1 MITLALDI
9 VTTAAI
15 LFIVAAGLLIVFGV
29 MKIVNFAH
37 ASFITVGA
45 YAALMASRFGLPPV
59 LAPFVAFLAG
69 GLIGAATERI
79 VVRRLYRRP
88 LDAILATWG
97 LGIVIGQ
104 LVTLAFGREVQF
116 VPAPISGTLAAFGV
130 DYSLYRLLLV
140 PIALVIA
147 GLFAGLLNGT
157 RLGLSTRAVIMNE
170 NLAQGLGIDSTRV
183 RIITFGIGCGLAA
196 VAGALITPLASVDP
210 NMGLAWLIGAFM
222 LVMVSGGSLL
232 TLGLSCFVLGGLQV
246 LASTFISP
254 ILGGLT
260 IAVVAAAAIVVGPF
274 VLDTYTVN
282 ILVRAFFVAIAAL
295 TVDVLWGVS
304 GTLTFG
310 QSAFFGIGGYALAI
324 VFTQFGF
331 GPGEA
336 ILAIG
341 AAVGAT
347 IVVAGLVGW
356 LSFYPGSTPLYA
368 SVISLVLPIVL
379 VQILYS
385 GGTFTG
391 SSSGLVGFESFDL
404 TLEAW
409 FRLSG
414 LAVIATLV
422 ATTIALRSDAGRV
435 LGAMRDND
443 ERCSY
448 LGIDTAR
455 VRIGLLVVALPISA
469 LAGFGYVGFGAVA
482 APENAGFVFG
492 TQLVVMVAL
501 GGRGSLIGAVIGAVV
516 IEVASAYLSSS
527 LPFVWELIV
536 GVAFVAVIV
545 VLPGGLLGGLR
556 DLGRAVRR
564 RGAAASAP
572 VMLRTL
578 EQPDAAPE
586 RNAIVV
592 EVSGLSKHFGSLS
605 VLSKISFTA
614 RQGELVS
621 LVGPNGAGKTTLI
634 RCLADGRERSEGSV
648 RIAGHSI
655 ERLPADRIVG
665 LGLGRKFQAASVFET
680 LSVADC
686 LRVARVRRERPSFLK
701 TSPVLTLPAAAR
713 SELESPG
720 LLARSTRSAPDL
732 PPALAEP

>member
-1 MITLALDI
+1 VPDRGSVHPIKPPTSLSD
-9 VTTAAI
+9 
-15 LFIVAAGLLIVFGV
+15 
-29 MKIVNFAH
+29 
-37 ASFITVGA
+37 
-45 YAALMASRFGLPPV
+45 LP
-59 LAPFVAFLAG
+59 
-69 GLIGAATERI
+69 
-79 VVRRLYRRP
+79 RP
-88 LDAILATWG
+88 LLR
-97 LGIVIGQ
+97 V
-104 LVTLAFGREVQF
+104 
-116 VPAPISGTLAAFGV
+116 
-130 DYSLYRLLLV
+130 
-140 PIALVIA
+140 ALV
-147 GLFAGLLNGT
+147 
-157 RLGLSTRAVIMNE
+157 
-170 NLAQGLGIDSTRV
+170 
-183 RIITFGIGCGLAA
+183 
-196 VAGALITPLASVDP
+196 AL
-210 NMGLAWLIGAFM
+210 
-222 LVMVSGGSLL
+222 
-232 TLGLSCFVLGGLQV
+232 
-246 LASTFISP
+246 
-254 ILGGLT
+254 
-260 IAVVAAAAIVVGPF
+260 AAAAVIVAGPW

-295 TVDVLWGVS
+295 TVDVLWGIS

-331 GPGEA
+331 GPGA
-336 ILAIG
+336 ALLAFAAALG
-341 AAVGAT
+341 VAAAVAGA
-347 IVVAGLVGW
+347 VGW

-404 TLEAW
+404 TLESW

-414 LAVIATLV
+414 LAVIVTLV
-422 ATTIALRSDAGRV
+422 ATWIALRSDAGRV

-443 ERCSY
+443 ERCTY

-455 VRIGLLVVALPISA
+455 VRIGLLVVAAVVAA
-469 LAGFGYVGFGAVA
+469 LAGFGYVGFGGIA

-501 GGRGSLIGAVIGAVV
+501 GGRGSLIGAVVGALL

-527 LPFVWELIV
+527 LPFIWELIV
-536 GVAFVAVIV
+536 GVAFVVVII

-556 DLGRAVRR
+556 DLVRAVHRR
-564 RGAAASAP
+564 VAPAPAP
-572 VMLRTL
+572 VAAPVILATL
-578 EQPDAAPE
+578 EHTVAAPD
-586 RNAIVV
+586 RDDIVV
-592 EVSGLSKHFGSLS
+592 EVAGLCKNFGSLT
-605 VLSKISFTA
+605 VLSAISFTA

-686 LRVARVRRERPSFLK
+686 LRVARVRKERPSLIG
-701 TSPVLTLPAAAR
+701 TSPVLALPAAAR
-713 SELESPG
+713 AVVESSGLAERLGDEARFLSHGLKQALELAMVLALEPKVLLLDEPTAGLTRAERQGFADILTGLVASDRLCVLIIEHDLDFVRLISSRIIVLHQGRIALDGSVADVVDSPLVREIYTG
-720 LLARSTRSAPDL
+720 RPAPDHCGVT
-732 PPALAEP
+732 A

>member
-1 MITLALDI
+1 VLDSDI
-9 VTTAAI
+9 VNERKPGPALTGLQRPMLRIAIAA
-15 LFIVAAGLLIVFGV
+15 LLAAGL
-29 MKIVNFAH
+29 
-37 ASFITVGA
+37 
-45 YAALMASRFGLPPV
+45 
-59 LAPFVAFLAG
+59 
-69 GLIGAATERI
+69 
-79 VVRRLYRRP
+79 
-88 LDAILATWG
+88 
-97 LGIVIGQ
+97 
-104 LVTLAFGREVQF
+104 
-116 VPAPISGTLAAFGV
+116 
-130 DYSLYRLLLV
+130 
-140 PIALVIA
+140 VIA
-147 GLFAGLLNGT
+147 
-157 RLGLSTRAVIMNE
+157 
-170 NLAQGLGIDSTRV
+170 
-183 RIITFGIGCGLAA
+183 
-196 VAGALITPLASVDP
+196 
-210 NMGLAWLIGAFM
+210 
-222 LVMVSGGSLL
+222 
-232 TLGLSCFVLGGLQV
+232 
-246 LASTFISP
+246 
-254 ILGGLT
+254 
-260 IAVVAAAAIVVGPF
+260 GPF

-336 ILAIG
+336 LLALG
-341 AAVGAT
+341 AAVGVAA
-347 IVVAGLVGW
+347 IVAALVGW

-385 GGTFTG
+385 GRTFTG
-391 SSSGLVGFESFDL
+391 SSSGLVGFESFDI
-404 TLEAW
+404 TIENW

-414 LAVIATLV
+414 LAVIVALV
-422 ATTIALRSDAGRV
+422 ATSIMLRSDAGRV
-435 LGAMRDND
+435 LSAMRDND

-455 VRIGLLVVALPISA
+455 VRIGLLVVAAVVAA

-501 GGRGSLIGAVIGAVV
+501 GGRGSLIGAVVGAIV

-536 GVAFVAVIV
+536 GIAFVVVIV

-556 DLGRAVRR
+556 DLLREVQQRIRPRAAT
-564 RGAAASAP
+564 AATPVQLATLKHTDVAP
-572 VMLRTL
+572 
-578 EQPDAAPE
+578 D
-586 RNAIVV
+586 RNDVVV
-592 EVSGLSKHFGSLS
+592 EVEGLSKHFGSLS
-605 VLSKISFTA
+605 VLSNISFTA

-634 RCLADGRERSEGSV
+634 RCLADGGERSEGSV
-648 RIAGHSI
+648 RIAGRSI

-686 LRVARVRRERPSFLK
+686 LRVARVRSERPSFIAS
-701 TSPVLTLPAAAR
+701 SPVLSLPAAAR
-713 SELESPG
+713 AVVESSG
-720 LLARSTRSAPDL
+720 
-732 PPALAEP
+732 LAERMGEEARFLSHGLKQALELAMVLALEPKALLLDEPTAGLTRAERQGFAAILTALVARDRLCVLIIEHDLDFVRQISSRIIVLHQGRIALDGPVAEVVDAPLVREIYTGRPTSDASGVTA